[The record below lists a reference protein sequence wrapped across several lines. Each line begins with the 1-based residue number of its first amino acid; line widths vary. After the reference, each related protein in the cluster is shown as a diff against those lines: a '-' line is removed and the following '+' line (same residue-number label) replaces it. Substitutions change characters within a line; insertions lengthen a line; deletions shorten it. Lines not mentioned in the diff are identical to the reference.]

1 MGAWRVVF
9 AGGQRFSQKW
19 INQGMGKKILE
30 ETDSPSE
37 VMVDDDDLAILLT
50 RLGSKIRIVGID
62 VKERR
67 VVLPVPLPD
76 SNSMTCPACRGAG
89 TVPLATGAR
98 RDEGEDDEKTER

>member
-19 INQGMGKKILE
+19 ISQGVGKKILE

-62 VKERR
+62 VKGRR
-67 VVLPVPLPD
+67 IVLPVPVPD
-76 SNSMTCPACRGAG
+76 SNSMACPACLGAG

-98 RDEGEDDEKTER
+98 RGGGDEDEQTD